1 MSQHVIDSLI
11 VAALQAGRATLR
23 YFGHDIAVRT
33 KSDMSPVT
41 AADDEAEATI
51 LKILADRL
59 PDLPVISEEAAAAG
73 KYASHA
79 DRFALVDPLDGT
91 KEFVSGR
98 GDYTVNIAVIEG
110 TAPLLGVVYA
120 PARGELYFTPDPGQ
134 ARAATVGPDT
144 DIDSLSANAGVY
156 IRTRPPP
163 ETGLVAVASRSHMT
177 EETQVFLD
185 RLSVD
190 KVSNA
195 GSSLKFCVVARG
207 EADVYPRFGRTMEWD
222 TAAGHA
228 VLKAAGG
235 TVLSSEGGELSYG
248 KRPERYANPSFIAW
262 GRAPNGAPLCEL

>member
-1 MSQHVIDSLI
+1 MHQHVIDSLI

-23 YFGHDIAVRT
+23 YFRRDVAVRT
-33 KSDMSPVT
+33 KADMSPVT
-41 AADDEAEATI
+41 AADEEAEAII
-51 LKILADRL
+51 LEILADRL
-59 PDLPVISEEAAAAG
+59 PDLPVISEEAASAG
-73 KYASHA
+73 KFASHT

-110 TAPLLGVVYA
+110 NAPLLGVVYA
-120 PARGELYFTPDPGQ
+120 PAVGELYFTPDPGQ
-134 ARAATVGPDT
+134 ARAATIGSET
-144 DIDSLSANAGVY
+144 DIDSVDANAGVY

-163 ETGLVAVASRSHMT
+163 TTGPVGVTSRSHMT

-185 RLSVD
+185 RLSVE

-207 EADVYPRFGRTMEWD
+207 DADVYPRFGRTMEWD

-235 TVLSSEGGELSYG
+235 TVLTTDGHELSYG
-248 KRPERYANPSFIAW
+248 KRAGHYANPSFVAW
-262 GRAPNGAPLCEL
+262 GRAPDGIPISDL

>member
-1 MSQHVIDSLI
+1 MHQHIVDSLI
-11 VAALQAGRATLR
+11 VAALQAGQATLR
-23 YFGHDIAVRT
+23 YFGRDVAVRA
-33 KSDMSPVT
+33 KADMSPVT
-41 AADDEAEATI
+41 AADEEAEATI
-51 LKILADRL
+51 LRILADRL

-73 KYASHA
+73 NYARHA

-110 TAPLLGVVYA
+110 NTPQLGVVYA
-120 PARGELYFTPDPGQ
+120 PALGELYFTPDPGQ

-144 DIDSLSANAGVY
+144 DVDALDASAGVY

-185 RLSVD
+185 RLPIEA
-190 KVSNA
+190 VSNA

-235 TVLSSEGGELSYG
+235 TVLTGEGGELSYG
-248 KRPERYANPSFIAW
+248 KREAFYANPSFVAW
-262 GRAPNGAPLCEL
+262 GQAPDTGPA